1 MLYFYINSTQSV
13 LKDVFIHYGYKNK
26 SGHLKI
32 WSHNQLYS
40 HLFCFVFFFKMSFF
54 FSLEPQISVV
64 FLPCKRDVLDSA
76 ASTQCQVFQNSP
88 LQSRSYLLQCQ
99 IKFPQ
104 ANLMLLPPK
113 KWGRYFV
120 LSVLCASHCWWR
132 KRSTLHSWRG
142 KHTSSCKFMLSSS
155 SQPMI

>member
-13 LKDVFIHYGYKNK
+13 LKDVFFIMVTKINQVISKYGVFA
-26 SGHLKI
+26 SV
-32 WSHNQLYS
+32 
-40 HLFCFVFFFKMSFF
+40 LFCFFFRMSFF